1 MWIVKFTSLPVGPSS
16 ERDKFHACFSLTKDP
31 SLETTTKTTLAPM
44 MAFSMSNVQSTVI
57 LNSKYLR
64 FPVPPE
70 CAYIES
76 WDHRTCSVAVIWTGR
91 SWRNT
96 RGVVKHA
103 RGENTRGKENTR
115 GEKIE
120 ERNPLFSYFSLAPV
134 VSPALRVIPRCV
146 LSRAVCY
153 PALRVMPRCVLSRAA
168 FSVISDFSER
178 HAFSRCTGVSSFKL
192 RRIASLIWST
202 I

>member
-31 SLETTTKTTLAPM
+31 SLETTTKTTLAHM

-57 LNSKYLR
+57 LNSKYLQFSVR
-64 FPVPPE
+64 SE

-76 WDHRTCSVAVIWTGR
+76 WDHRTCSVFVIWTGR
-91 SWRNT
+91 SWRNN
-96 RGVVKHA
+96 RGVIKHA
-103 RGENTRGKENTR
+103 RGENTRGKESML

-134 VSPALRVIPRCV
+134 VSAALLLSRVACYPALCVIPRCV
-146 LSRAVCY
+146 LCRAACY
-153 PALRVMPRCVLSRAA
+153 PALRVLSSQI
-168 FSVISDFSER
+168 SVSVMRF
-178 HAFSRCTGVSSFKL
+178 HVAQVFQVSNYGAL
-192 RRIASLIWST
+192 QV
-202 I
+202 

>member
-1 MWIVKFTSLPVGPSS
+1 MWIVKFTSVPVGPSS
-16 ERDKFHACFSLTKDP
+16 EREKFHSCFSLMKGP
-31 SLETTTKTTLAPM
+31 SLETTTKTTLTPM

-134 VSPALRVIPRCV
+134 VSPALRVIPRCMFCR
-146 LSRAVCY
+146 LSFQWASCVFTLQRRLFQVSNY
-153 PALRVMPRCVLSRAA
+153 GALKV
-168 FSVISDFSER
+168 
-178 HAFSRCTGVSSFKL
+178 
-192 RRIASLIWST
+192 
-202 I
+202 

>member
-1 MWIVKFTSLPVGPSS
+1 ML
-16 ERDKFHACFSLTKDP
+16 
-31 SLETTTKTTLAPM
+31 
-44 MAFSMSNVQSTVI
+44 
-57 LNSKYLR
+57 
-64 FPVPPE
+64 
-70 CAYIES
+70 
-76 WDHRTCSVAVIWTGR
+76 
-91 SWRNT
+91 
-96 RGVVKHA
+96 
-103 RGENTRGKENTR
+103 GK
-115 GEKIE
+115 KIE

-192 RRIASLIWST
+192 RRIASLI
-202 I
+202 